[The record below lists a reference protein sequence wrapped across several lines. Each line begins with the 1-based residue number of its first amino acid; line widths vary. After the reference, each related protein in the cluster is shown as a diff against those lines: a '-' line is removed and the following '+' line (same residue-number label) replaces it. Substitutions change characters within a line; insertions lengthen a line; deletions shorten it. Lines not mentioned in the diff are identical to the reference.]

1 MKDDEFYVGYMP
13 EAPTRTASVIKK
25 TLACLGVLVVS
36 IGAIL
41 VWSQKKFPPSE
52 FEYGITTTVDGYLFV
67 DPVPHLAVPL
77 GTSADGSQLYEN
89 ILLVGSGKAGAKDVV
104 AAIAHS
110 ANKTLVSSRVR
121 LAGYLIY
128 GDGKTILQITAEDNE
143 KAEVSPG
150 MPPSLHT
157 GTSQGNLTVTG
168 EVVDPKCYF
177 GVMKPGEGKAHRSCA
192 IRCISGGIPPVFH
205 ATGSTDYLILVDENF
220 EPLNERILPEVG
232 DEITL
237 SGEVIVW
244 DDWKI
249 LKVAD
254 ESINGIES
262 QRKLE
267 EMLTA
272 FNKGMTQ
279 CTNE

>member
-1 MKDDEFYVGYMP
+1 MKDDEFYVGYMS
-13 EAPTRTASVIKK
+13 EAPTRTASVIRK
-25 TLACLGVLVVS
+25 TLAYLGALVVS

-41 VWSQKKFPPSE
+41 VWSQKKFAPSE

-67 DPVPHLAVPL
+67 EPVPHLAVPL
-77 GTSADGSQLYEN
+77 GTSPDGSQLYEN
-89 ILLVGSGKAGAKDVV
+89 ILLVGSGKAGAKDVI
-104 AAIAHS
+104 AAIAHTT
-110 ANKTLVSSRVR
+110 NKILVGSRVR

-128 GDGKTILQITAEDNE
+128 GDGKTILQVTAEDNE
-143 KAEVSPG
+143 KVEVSSG
-150 MPPSLHT
+150 MVPSPHT
-157 GTSQGNLTVTG
+157 GISQGNLTVTG

-205 ATGSTDYLILVDENF
+205 ARGSTDYLILADENF
-220 EPLNERILPEVG
+220 NSLNERILPVVG

-237 SGEVIVW
+237 SGEVIGW
-244 DDWKI
+244 NDWKI

-254 ESINGIES
+254 KSINGIVS